1 MSTAH
6 LAANAER
13 HLRTL
18 CSVAPNRR
26 TGSPGNREATEYFAR
41 VVRSFGYTT
50 DTTPFPCL
58 DWSHGRSSL
67 SNGSSE
73 YVIEASPYSL
83 GCDLSAPLVTAAT
96 ADELRSLDCSKRI
109 LLLTGSLASEQLM
122 PKHFPFY
129 NPEHHQ
135 QLYAL
140 LERKRPAAI
149 VAATQRNPESAGA
162 LYPFPLIV
170 DGDFHI
176 PCAHCTAETGERI
189 ASNGDGE
196 FRLTIDAERRE
207 SSASNVVVRTHPDAA
222 RKIVVTAHI
231 DAYEDTPGATDNAAG
246 VVVLLLLAELLAS
259 DSGGRIAGDRMPD
272 TSPTERF
279 AGEIGRAAAGDTS
292 SPGIEIAALNGE
304 DHYGA
309 PGQKDYL
316 ARYGESLESA
326 RAVINI
332 DGAGYRE
339 GATAYSIYDCPDD
352 VRRATE
358 AAFARYS
365 GLIEGPQWFAGDHS
379 IFLQRGV
386 PAIAITT
393 ARVEQ
398 LLARA
403 AHTPEDSPE
412 IVDCAKLAELAGALA
427 DLLGKIG

>member
-1 MSTAH
+1 MSTGH

-13 HLRTL
+13 HLRAL

-41 VVRSFGYTT
+41 VVRSFGYEA

-58 DWSHGRSSL
+58 DWIHGRSRL
-67 SNGSSE
+67 SDGSSG
-73 YVIEASPYSL
+73 YAIEASPYSL
-83 GCDLSAPLVTAAT
+83 GCDLSAPVVTAT
-96 ADELRSLDCSKRI
+96 TVDDLRDIDCPGRI
-109 LLLTGSLASEQLM
+109 LLLTGPLASEQLM

-140 LERKRPAAI
+140 LERRRPAAI
-149 VAATQRNPESAGA
+149 VAATQRKPESAGA

-176 PCAHCTAETGERI
+176 PCAHCTEEAGERI
-189 ASNGDGE
+189 ASSEKGE

-207 SSASNVVVRTHPDAA
+207 SSASNVVIRTHPDAA

-231 DAYEDTPGATDNAAG
+231 DAYENSPGATDNAAG
-246 VVVLLLLAELLAS
+246 AVVLLLLAELLAS
-259 DSGGRIAGDRMPD
+259 DSGGRIAGDRLPG

-279 AGEIGRAAAGDTS
+279 AGEIGRPAAGDTS

-316 ARYGESLESA
+316 ARYGESLGTT
-326 RAVINI
+326 RLVINI

-339 GATAYSIYDCPDD
+339 GATAYSIYDCPED

-358 AAFARYS
+358 ATFARYS

-379 IFLQRGV
+379 IFLQHGV

-393 ARVEQ
+393 ERVEQ

-412 IVDCAKLAELAGALA
+412 IVDCTKLAELATSLA
-427 DLLGKIG
+427 DLVEKVR